1 MSGTALSPW
10 DVRWPTG
17 TVAERHGLL
26 DPIDGRAVLVH
37 RVDRP
42 TMVLGAAQRGVVV
55 RGGIDVV
62 RRRSGG
68 GAVLLRPGE
77 VVWVDLLVPRGDRL
91 WEDDV
96 GRSAWWVGE
105 VWRAAL
111 ADLGVN
117 GTVHRGALDEG
128 RWGGLVCFAGRGPG
142 EILVGGRK
150 VVGISQRRDRSGAR
164 FQCTA
169 LLAWPTDVLVDLLG
183 LTPADEALR
192 DLAAAATPVG
202 VDPDELVGSLL
213 SHLP

>member
-1 MSGTALSPW
+1 MSGTTPSTW

-26 DPIDGRAVLVH
+26 DPIDGRVVLVH

-42 TMVLGAAQRGVVV
+42 TMVLGAAQRDVVV
-55 RGGIDVV
+55 RCGIDVV

-77 VVWVDLLVPRGDRL
+77 VVWVDFLVPRGDRL
-91 WEDDV
+91 WDDDV

-111 ADLGVN
+111 ADLGVE
-117 GTVHRGALDEG
+117 GTVHQGALEEG

-142 EILVGGRK
+142 EVLVEGRK
-150 VVGISQRRDRSGAR
+150 VVGISQRRDRFGAR

-192 DLAAAATPVG
+192 DLEAMAAPAG
-202 VDPDELVGSLL
+202 VDSDDLVRSLL

>member
-1 MSGTALSPW
+1 
-10 DVRWPTG
+10 
-17 TVAERHGLL
+17 
-26 DPIDGRAVLVH
+26 
-37 RVDRP
+37 
-42 TMVLGAAQRGVVV
+42 MVLGATQRDVVV
-55 RGGIDVV
+55 SGGIDVV

-77 VVWVDLLVPRGDRL
+77 VVWVDFLVPRGDRL

-96 GRSAWWVGE
+96 GRSVWWVGE

-111 ADLGVN
+111 ADLGVS
-117 GTVHRGALDEG
+117 GTVHRGALNEG

-142 EILVGGRK
+142 EILVDGRK

-169 LLAWPTDVLVDLLG
+169 LLAWPADVLVDLLG
-183 LTPADEALR
+183 LTPTDEALR
-192 DLAAAATPVG
+192 DLAAAAAPVE

>member
-1 MSGTALSPW
+1 
-10 DVRWPTG
+10 
-17 TVAERHGLL
+17 
-26 DPIDGRAVLVH
+26 
-37 RVDRP
+37 
-42 TMVLGAAQRGVVV
+42 MVLGAAQRGVVV

-105 VWRAAL
+105 VWRTAL

-117 GTVHRGALDEG
+117 GKMYRGALNEG

-142 EILVGGRK
+142 EILVDGRK
-150 VVGISQRRDRSGAR
+150 GVGISQRRDRSGAR

-169 LLAWPTDVLVDLLG
+169 LLAWPADVRVDLLG
-183 LTPADEALR
+183 LTPTDEALR
-192 DLAAAATPVG
+192 DLAAAAAPVE

>member
-1 MSGTALSPW
+1 
-10 DVRWPTG
+10 
-17 TVAERHGLL
+17 VAERHGLL

-37 RVDRP
+37 QVDRP
-42 TMVLGAAQRGVVV
+42 TMVLGATQRDVVV
-55 RGGIDVV
+55 GGGIDVV

-111 ADLGVN
+111 ADLGVS
-117 GTVHRGALDEG
+117 GTVHRGALNEG
-128 RWGGLVCFAGRGPG
+128 RWGGLVCFAGLGPG
-142 EILVGGRK
+142 EILVDGRK

-169 LLAWPTDVLVDLLG
+169 LLAWPADVLVDLLG
-183 LTPADEALR
+183 LTPTDEALR
-192 DLAAAATPVG
+192 DLAAAAAPVE